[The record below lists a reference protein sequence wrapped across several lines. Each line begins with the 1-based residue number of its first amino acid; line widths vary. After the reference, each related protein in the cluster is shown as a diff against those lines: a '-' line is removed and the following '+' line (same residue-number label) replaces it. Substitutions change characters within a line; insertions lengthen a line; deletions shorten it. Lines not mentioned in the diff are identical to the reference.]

1 MRRFI
6 LPFAAACA
14 LTAFSVVTSF
24 SQDAAVKAGDLT
36 LSGGW
41 LRAMLP
47 GQPAGGGYVVITNA
61 GGSADRLV
69 SVSTAAAG
77 KSELHMMEMK
87 NDVMV
92 MRPVEGGIEIPAG
105 ATVEL
110 KPGSLH
116 LMFVQ
121 VKQPFKEGSTVPVTL
136 EFEKAGKVELAMPVK
151 AASGGQQG
159 SNDAAGS
166 HMSTA
171 ADDQGQIIHLM
182 KGQFE
187 TATAPLAVEP
197 VVVVGDHA
205 VAGWTQE
212 GRGGRA
218 FLTRKHGGW
227 RIHLCAGE
235 SLKSAEN
242 LVKLGLEPTAAATMA
257 EQIASSEKALGAE
270 RIALF
275 DSFEGTM
282 MVDQDGAHGAQGT
295 HGG

>member
-1 MRRFI
+1 MRRLM
-6 LPFAAACA
+6 LPLAAACV
-14 LTAFSVVTSF
+14 LTAFSIVTTF
-24 SQDAAVKAGDLT
+24 AQNHPVKVGELT
-36 LSGGW
+36 LTGGW

-47 GQPAGGGYVVITNA
+47 GQPAGGGYVTITN
-61 GGSADRLV
+61 GGSAADRLI
-69 SVSTAAAG
+69 SVSTTAAG

-92 MRPVEGGIEIPAG
+92 MRPVEGGIEVPAG

-110 KPGSLH
+110 KPGGLH
-116 LMFVQ
+116 LMFTHVTE
-121 VKQPFKEGSTVPVTL
+121 PFKEGATVQVTL
-136 EFEKAGKVELAMPVK
+136 EFEQAGKIEVPLPVK
-151 AASGGQQG
+151 AASGAQHG

-166 HMSTA
+166 HVKTA
-171 ADDQGQIIHLM
+171 LDDSGQITHLM

-187 TATAPLAVEP
+187 TAAEPLLVEP

-205 VAGWTQE
+205 VAGWAQQ

-218 FLTRKHGGW
+218 FLVKKHDGW

-242 LVKLGLEPTAAATMA
+242 LVKLGVEPQAAATMA
-257 EQIASSEKALGAE
+257 TRIASSEAALGAE

-275 DSFEGTM
+275 DSFEGTV
-282 MVDQDGAHGAQGT
+282 MVDQDDSQGAHGT